1 MNVMLTIIPGRWRDV
16 QPRFGPESAFL
27 QGFERWVTPYTVFA
41 QLSTVPM
48 RNAYGLSRLFSTCF
62 RLHLDFVVNG
72 ARFSQWES
80 REAVWGAVNE
90 GPSLRV
96 LSWGPG

>member
-1 MNVMLTIIPGRWRDV
+1 MFNPDLGLSQPLRKDLNVGL
-16 QPRFGPESAFL
+16 PR
-27 QGFERWVTPYTVFA
+27 TVLA

-48 RNAYGLSRLFSTCF
+48 KNAYGLSRLFSTCF

-80 REAVWGAVNE
+80 REAVWGAVNK
-90 GPSLRV
+90 GPWLRV
-96 LSWGPG
+96 LSWGSG